1 MGHEILSMRGVMMRS
16 IATLALGATL
26 MLLGASA
33 ALAVPI
39 TVCGTLQALTRNV
52 PPDSPGSATIDGR
65 TFILTSALS
74 TDVDRTNRVEADV
87 RVGQRVCLTGD
98 LSNPPGPGG
107 NRELF
112 QNFVLAS
119 CSGSAAPSSCVQSL
133 PSTATGPAQWPSGA
147 ATSNSPAAVLFGSLG
162 PADAAARWA
171 ITLAG
176 PALVAAV
183 ALRRRRVPRS
193 N

>member
-1 MGHEILSMRGVMMRS
+1 MRGVMTRS

-74 TDVDRTNRVEADV
+74 TDVGRTNRVEADV

-107 NRELF
+107 NREVF
-112 QNFVLAS
+112 ENFVLAS

-133 PSTATGPAQWPSGA
+133 PSTATGPAQRPSGA
-147 ATSNSPAAVLFGSLG
+147 AISSGPPAVLEFDPLG
-162 PADAAARWA
+162 PADGAARW
-171 ITLAG
+171 IIVLAG

-183 ALRRRRVPRS
+183 ALMRRRIPRS